1 MHDLAACHVRA
12 ALVRMRPCSH
22 SRWKTS
28 TASKL
33 AGKSE
38 LSAAAQGCTFG
49 SSSLGVIFMMLGYHL
64 GWRTGQPQPG
74 FQQ

>member
-1 MHDLAACHVRA
+1 MHDLAACQVRA

-33 AGKSE
+33 AGNSE
-38 LSAAAQGCTFG
+38 LSAAQGCRFRV
-49 SSSLGVIFMMLGYHL
+49 SRLAVRSMKLGYQFGRL
-64 GWRTGQPQPG
+64 SGQPQPG